1 MLTTMSLRPI
11 LMIGLVVLT
20 QVAGAS
26 MLPRTAAFRDL
37 PWTLACLATYA
48 VSLYALARTL
58 NEGMNLSLAMPV
70 LAALVPLLSILVAV
84 TLLGEQLSWPR
95 MGLLGTACLMIGLAA
110 RV

>member
-11 LMIGLVVLT
+11 LMIGLVALT

-26 MLPRTAAFRDL
+26 MLPKTAAFRHL

-48 VSLYALARTL
+48 ISLYALARTL

-70 LAALVPLLSILVAV
+70 LAAIVPLLSILVAV
-84 TLLGEQLSWPR
+84 AILGEPLLWLRVSLLGA
-95 MGLLGTACLMIGLAA
+95 ACLLIGLAA
-110 RV
+110 QV

>member
-37 PWTLACLATYA
+37 PWTFACLATYA